1 MNTVVAI
8 KGTNGSGK
16 STVVRAL
23 IAHLGTAAKLRFN
36 SKEAGYRCRYGAG
49 ALFVLGKYR
58 TACGGLDS
66 SFSYAGAADDLL
78 LCIDTL
84 AAKGHVAC
92 EGVIAITSYG
102 HDRMARF
109 ADKQRRKG
117 RRMIFAHIDTCPA
130 DDDRASLGISEAA
143 AGGLAPLATEISW
156 STEPSP
162 HLPAGQR
169 SSIAFMI
176 SSAHRTASAIALMV
190 AGTLFPPSNCASF
203 RAARMLAAIN
213 STRLRP
219 SST

>member
-1 MNTVVAI
+1 VSTIVAI

-36 SKEAGYRCRYGAG
+36 NKEAGYRCRYGEG

-66 SFSYAGAADDLL
+66 SFSYGGAADDLL

-102 HDRMARF
+102 FDRVTRF
-109 ADKQRRKG
+109 ADKQRRRG
-117 RRMIFAHIDTCPA
+117 RRMIFAHLDTPA
-130 DDDRASLGISEAA
+130 EVCVARVRQRRMEAGNQKLFNPEKLLDKYESILKSQEKLRE
-143 AGGLAPLATEISW
+143 AGYDARILPHEDPLQTLLRWFE
-156 STEPSP
+156 E
-162 HLPAGQR
+162 
-169 SSIAFMI
+169 
-176 SSAHRTASAIALMV
+176 RT
-190 AGTLFPPSNCASF
+190 
-203 RAARMLAAIN
+203 R
-213 STRLRP
+213 
-219 SST
+219 